1 MASINESPTRENASK
16 QSVIYGRNIN
26 LERRLMLSMDT
37 VTEMIKDIV
46 KSCLGL
52 QCLNP
57 LSNT

>member
-16 QSVIYGRNIN
+16 QSVIYGKNIN

-37 VTEMIKDIV
+37 VSEMIKDIV
-46 KSCLGL
+46 KSCLGF